1 MFIQEENTGRSEKK
15 AILLEAATEIYA
27 RQGAVTAREL
37 AAATG
42 MNTAALNYYFGSKE
56 GLMIQIEQKLLDV
69 FIEEI
74 RLHSDSSL
82 NTEEKLYELLLAVNN
97 RLRDNPGLTRHLVEM
112 MIAGNSRVY
121 QLLDQ
126 AVGTDSPIFKIFSHV
141 LSEAGITGQD
151 EIWHRMIIAVSAL
164 APTMVIGL
172 SNNASVVEVES
183 LRQNE
188 FSQHHIR
195 SLAHMLLADN

>member
-1 MFIQEENTGRSEKK
+1 MYIQEENSSRAEKQ
-15 AILLEAATEIYA
+15 AILLEAATAIYA
-27 RQGAVTAREL
+27 RQGDVTAREL

-42 MNTAALNYYFGSKE
+42 MNSAALNYYFGSKD
-56 GLMIQIEQKLLDV
+56 GLMMQIEQKLLDV

-74 RLHSDSSL
+74 RLHSDSRL
-82 NTEEKLYELLLAVNN
+82 KTEDKLYDLLLAVNN

-126 AVGTDSPIFKIFSHV
+126 AVGSNSPIFAIFSNV
-141 LSEAGITGQD
+141 LSEVGITD
-151 EIWHRMIIAVSAL
+151 ENEIWHRMIIAVSAL

-172 SNNASVVEVES
+172 GNNASAAEFES
-183 LRQNE
+183 LRQIE
-188 FSQHHIR
+188 FSEHHIR
-195 SLAHMLLADN
+195 SLAHMLLANQ